1 MGRESLLGLATH
13 EQTHELVGG
22 RKTKKKKRT
31 FSLYICKSTGRWEI
45 RWETS
50 RCDLLLEIW
59 ANDGHQMLLRPK
71 KWTHNRLTKISTD
84 PTTTD
89 RFFFVG
95 WLLRVLFFRCRRKLW
110 LRLHNVPLTHF
121 WFRYQQCASVVG
133 KITAKWILRTH
144 SAPKCC
150 RFGVFLSFPF
160 KKRKFLWKGFR

>member
-59 ANDGHQMLLRPK
+59 ANDGHQMLLIALSVFVHFHVTIDAQAGACESQSHGGTAFVAQWISPCSYFPL
-71 KWTHNRLTKISTD
+71 LTAANHAT
-84 PTTTD
+84 
-89 RFFFVG
+89 V
-95 WLLRVLFFRCRRKLW
+95 RRNE
-110 LRLHNVPLTHF
+110 HTI
-121 WFRYQQCASVVG
+121 G
-133 KITAKWILRTH
+133 
-144 SAPKCC
+144 
-150 RFGVFLSFPF
+150 
-160 KKRKFLWKGFR
+160 